1 MILVTGATGLAGRHI
16 VPALLEAGYRVRCLA
31 RNTEKA
37 RSLLGEKPEY
47 RPGDVTDPA
56 SLSSACRDTETVVH
70 LVAVIREKGTVT
82 FDRVNAQ
89 GARNVVEAAERAGCQ
104 RFVHLSALGAREDPA
119 YRYAYSKWRGEEA
132 VRRSGLAWTI
142 FRPSVLY
149 GSGFGFFDRMAQ
161 SLRAAPPP
169 FAPVPAARTR
179 FQPLAAADLAR
190 CVALALKDPGSVGHI
205 YEIGGPEQLTYGQM
219 LDAWLAA
226 GGRRRIKLPV
236 PLPLMRLAVPVM
248 ERLLADPPVTSVE
261 LKQMELDNLTDP
273 NVVEKYFG
281 FKPRPLGRG
290 LRELLQTSR

>member
-16 VPALLEAGYRVRCLA
+16 VPALLEAGCRVRCLA
-31 RNTEKA
+31 RNTDKA
-37 RSLLGEKPEY
+37 RALLGEKPDLY
-47 RPGDVTDPA
+47 PGDVTDPA
-56 SLSSACRDTETVVH
+56 SLPGACLNIETVVH
-70 LVAVIREKGTVT
+70 LVAVIREKGSVT

-89 GARNVVEAAERAGCQ
+89 GVRNVVDAAEKSGCR
-104 RFVHLSALGAREDPA
+104 RFIHLSALGAREDPA
-119 YRYAYSKWRGEEA
+119 YRYAYSMWLGEEA

-161 SLRAAPPP
+161 SLRTAPPP
-169 FAPVPAARTR
+169 FAPVPAARPR

-190 CVALALKDPGSVGHI
+190 CVTLALKEPGSVGHI

-219 LDAWLAA
+219 LDVWLAA
-226 GGRRRIKLPV
+226 RNRRRIKLPV

-248 ERLLADPPVTSVE
+248 ERLLADPPVTGVE
-261 LKQMELDNLTDP
+261 LKQLELDNITDP
-273 NVVEKYFG
+273 DAVEKYFG

-290 LRELLQTSR
+290 LEEMLRSSR